1 MSLVKRTTGMGW
13 LAMLA
18 CLFVLLV
25 ATGVSSSHA
34 QSTLGKSADTLEGGE
49 GGADAGDPDM
59 PTGDTPPPSGSG
71 SPSSSDGNVY
81 RGHAMT
87 GGVTEAVPSKRYGQW
102 AYWKVA
108 LKLFAR
114 SFIVR

>member
-1 MSLVKRTTGMGW
+1 MFLVKRTTGLGW

-25 ATGVSSSHA
+25 STGVSSSHA
-34 QSTLGKSADTLEGGE
+34 QTSPKSIDPLEGGE

-71 SPSSSDGNVY
+71 SPSGSDGNVY
-81 RGHAMT
+81 RGHATT
-87 GGVTEAVPSKRYGQW
+87 GGITEAVPSKRYGQW
-102 AYWKVA
+102 AHWKFA
-108 LKLFAR
+108 LRLFAR

>member
-1 MSLVKRTTGMGW
+1 MSLVNRTTGLGW

-34 QSTLGKSADTLEGGE
+34 QSSPGKSVDTLEGGD

-71 SPSSSDGNVY
+71 APSSDGNVF
-81 RGHAMT
+81 RGHATT

-102 AYWKVA
+102 AHWKVA

>member
-1 MSLVKRTTGMGW
+1 MSLVKRTTGLGW

-25 ATGVSSSHA
+25 STGVSSSHA
-34 QSTLGKSADTLEGGE
+34 QTSSGKSVDTLEDE
-49 GGADAGDPDM
+49 GGADTGDPDM

-71 SPSSSDGNVY
+71 SPSASDGGVS
-81 RGHAMT
+81 RAHATT

-102 AYWKVA
+102 AHWKIA

-114 SFIVR
+114 SFIVRW